1 MFTGAHKISMTSK
14 KNTPYTVDWT
24 STTTDV
30 GEGAIAANTNTQ
42 TLSGIGVPITIK
54 LQFTTAV
61 GTTGT
66 MSYFLNS
73 GSQTTFTNDTTLTIN
88 NGSTLQFRRTSNTA
102 QAGSTTV
109 LTIINVSDNNKTLDT
124 VSMNAFI

>member
-24 STTTDV
+24 STSTDV
-30 GEGAIAANTNTQ
+30 GEGVIQAQTNTQ
-42 TLSGIGVPITIK
+42 TLSGIGVPITVK

-61 GTTGT
+61 GTTEI
-66 MSYFLNS
+66 MSYSLNS
-73 GSQTTFTNDTTLTIN
+73 GGLVSFTNDTTLTIN
-88 NGSTLQFRRTSNTA
+88 NGSTLGFRRQTTL